1 MSAERPIP
9 PANAFDLEA
18 GLRDLATVLEPAGT
32 AGPDLAARVRA
43 RLQAER
49 PRRAGVPWWR
59 RPIRRSVVLALA
71 ALLIAAAAVG
81 AAIGYGLPGLRIL
94 FGPVPSPTVP
104 APSPSGAAG
113 APGALLALGTPLT
126 LDEASDLVDFD
137 VLLPPDPSI
146 GPPDVVYL
154 ADRRLAL
161 VWGADPALP
170 GTAVADVGLLL
181 IEINATL
188 DEGMIQKIVDSGT
201 PVEAIE
207 VDGAPG
213 YWISGDSHE
222 LLFVGPDGAVIPDS
236 RRLANNTLVWT
247 RDGVTYRIEAD
258 LELGEALELAAS
270 LR

>member
-1 MSAERPIP
+1 MTDERFASA
-9 PANAFDLEA
+9 ADVDLDTA
-18 GLRDLATVLEPAGT
+18 LRDLAIALDLPAS
-32 AGPDLAARVRA
+32 AGIAERVRT
-43 RLQAER
+43 RIEVER
-49 PRRAGVPWWR
+49 PRRAVAPWWR
-59 RPIRRSVVLALA
+59 PPIRRSVVLALA

-94 FGPVPSPTVP
+94 FGPVPSPAAP
-104 APSPSGAAG
+104 APSPSGAPG
-113 APGALLALGTPLT
+113 VPGALLGLGTPLT

-137 VLLPPDPSI
+137 VLLPPDPAI
-146 GPPDVVYL
+146 GPPDAVYL
-154 ADRRLAL
+154 AGQRLAL
-161 VWGADPALP
+161 VWGPDPALP

-181 IEINATL
+181 IEINATVV
-188 DEGMIQKIVDSGT
+188 EGMIRKIVDSGT

-222 LLFVGPDGAVIPDS
+222 LLFVRPDGEVIPDS

-247 RDGVTYRIEAD
+247 RDGVTYRLEAD
-258 LELGEALELAAS
+258 LGLQQALELAAS

>member
-1 MSAERPIP
+1 VTSERFA
-9 PANAFDLEA
+9 PAADIDLDTA
-18 GLRDLATVLEPAGT
+18 LRDLAIALDVPAPAGI
-32 AGPDLAARVRA
+32 AERVRT
-43 RLQAER
+43 RIESER
-49 PRRAGVPWWR
+49 PRRAVAPWWR

-94 FGPVPSPTVP
+94 FGPVPSPAAP
-104 APSPSGAAG
+104 APSPSGGAG

-126 LDEASDLVDFD
+126 LDEASDLVAFD
-137 VLLPPDPSI
+137 VLLPPDPAI
-146 GPPDVVYL
+146 GPPDAAYL
-154 ADRRLAL
+154 AGHRLAL
-161 VWGADPALP
+161 VWGPDPALP

-181 IEINATL
+181 IEINATV

-201 PVEAIE
+201 PVEAID

-222 LLFVGPDGAVIPDS
+222 LLFVAPDGEVIPDS

-247 RDGVTYRIEAD
+247 RDGVTYRLEAD
-258 LELGEALELAAS
+258 LGLEEALELAVS